1 MVRTVQ
7 RHGWR
12 QHSCFGHQLGI
23 SRLVG
28 ALFCGLIMF
37 NYILYIVFWCKSVPP
52 CLPFDE
58 DRIDELEKRVA
69 HAAQEKSDLDPCLK
83 RFCHRV
89 YAKHIDHIVVPCN
102 VDVVVRCAGHI
113 CTVQ

>member
-1 MVRTVQ
+1 
-7 RHGWR
+7 
-12 QHSCFGHQLGI
+12 
-23 SRLVG
+23 
-28 ALFCGLIMF
+28 MF

-58 DRIDELEKRVA
+58 DRVDELEKRVA
-69 HAAQEKSDLDPCLK
+69 HAAQEKSDL
-83 RFCHRV
+83 
-89 YAKHIDHIVVPCN
+89 DHIVVPCN